1 MSASKWVLLSISD
14 GGRGEQG
21 KQKVY
26 EITIEPA
33 GRVTFEWGMAEKP
46 SRQSKVQWT
55 GSEAAA
61 RQVALNQVNAK
72 LAKGYRLAYA
82 V

>member
-26 EITIEPA
+26 EITVDPS
-33 GRVTFEWGMAEKP
+33 GKVTFEWGMAEKP
-46 SRQSKVQWT
+46 SRQTKVQSFW
-55 GSEAAA
+55 SEGAA